1 MLITQKLWKPRRL
14 KNVVFWILLLQTCF
28 ILAQKKVLVIDA
40 GHGGT
45 DSGAIGKNK
54 LKEKDVVLDIAFE
67 ILKLNKTLFKNEY
80 DIYLTRYKDTLISLS
95 DRTRLAKALK
105 ADVFVSLHC
114 NASKTNSNGIEVY
127 AHTVKKENTNASI
140 ALGLEILN
148 EATEKL
154 DFKKRGV
161 KLANFQVL
169 RQLKECPAV
178 LVELGFMTNTD
189 EANYFKKPKHK
200 SALALSILLGITNHL
215 KLEL

>member
-1 MLITQKLWKPRRL
+1 MLITQKLWKRSRL
-14 KNVVFWILLLQTCF
+14 KNVVFWILLLQTCL

-45 DSGAIGKNK
+45 DSGAIAKNK

-67 ILKLNKTLFKNEY
+67 ILKLNKTLFKNEF

-114 NASKTNSNGIEVY
+114 NASKTNSKGIEVY

-140 ALGLEILN
+140 ALGLKILN
-148 EATEKL
+148 EATDKL
-154 DFKKRGV
+154 AFKKRGV

-169 RQLKECPAV
+169 RELKDCPAV
-178 LVELGFMTNTD
+178 LVELGFMTNMD

-200 SALALSILLGITNHL
+200 SALALSLLLGITNYL

>member
-1 MLITQKLWKPRRL
+1 MLITQKLWTPRRL
-14 KNVVFWILLLQTCF
+14 KNVVFWILLLQTCL

-45 DSGAIGKNK
+45 DSGAIAKNK

-95 DRTRLAKALK
+95 DRTRLAKALN

-114 NASKTNSNGIEVY
+114 NASKTNSKGIEVY
-127 AHTVKKENTNASI
+127 THTVKKENTNASI
-140 ALGLEILN
+140 ALGLKILN
-148 EATEKL
+148 ESTEKL
-154 DFKKRGV
+154 DFEKRGV

-169 RQLKECPAV
+169 RQLKDFPAI
-178 LVELGFMTNTD
+178 LVELGFMTDVD

-200 SALALSILLGITNHL
+200 SALALSILLGITNY
-215 KLEL
+215 LELEL